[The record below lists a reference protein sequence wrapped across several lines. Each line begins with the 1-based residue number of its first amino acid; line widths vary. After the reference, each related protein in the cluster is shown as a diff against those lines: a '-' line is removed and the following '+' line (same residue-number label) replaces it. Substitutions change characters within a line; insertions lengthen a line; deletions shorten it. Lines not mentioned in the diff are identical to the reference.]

1 MATGI
6 SNNQS
11 EQQAR
16 QRRGWRSKHTQYD
29 QAGRAVGSNTIK
41 GKRAY

>member
-6 SNNQS
+6 SINQLN
-11 EQQAR
+11 A
-16 QRRGWRSKHTQYD
+16 QRELGRRSKHTQHD
-29 QAGRAVGSNTIK
+29 RTGRPVGSNTIK